1 MRRHLGITILL
12 LVCSFSCNQ
21 IEKKP
26 IDSVNEMDV
35 VATPPSLYTDL
46 EGNPISLN
54 DYKGKKILLNFWAT
68 WCRPCVEEMP
78 SLERAM
84 ALLKEDNYVFL
95 LATDESIETIN
106 NFKAHMNVKLNLIRY
121 TGALSQLKIYAL
133 PATFIYN
140 EQGKEVNVIRGAA
153 EWDAP
158 EMIKKLKN
166 FN

>member
-12 LVCSFSCNQ
+12 LACSISCNQ

-26 IDSVNEMDV
+26 IDSVNEINV
-35 VATPPSLYTDL
+35 VTTASSLFVDL

-68 WCRPCVEEMP
+68 WCRPCIEEMP

-95 LATDESIETIN
+95 LATDESVETIN
-106 NFKAHMNVKLNLIRY
+106 NFKVQTNVKLNFIRY
-121 TGALSQLKIYAL
+121 TGTLSQLKIYAL

-140 EQGKEVNVIRGAA
+140 EQGKEVTVIRGAA
-153 EWDAP
+153 EWDSS

>member
-12 LVCSFSCNQ
+12 LACSISCNQ

-26 IDSVNEMDV
+26 IDSVNEINV
-35 VATPPSLYTDL
+35 VTTASSLFVDL

-68 WCRPCVEEMP
+68 WCRPCIEEMP

-95 LATDESIETIN
+95 LATDESVETIN
-106 NFKAHMNVKLNLIRY
+106 NFKVQTNVKLNFIRY
-121 TGALSQLKIYAL
+121 TGTLSQLKIYAL

-140 EQGKEVNVIRGAA
+140 EQGKEVTVIRGAA
-153 EWDAP
+153 EWDSP

>member
-1 MRRHLGITILL
+1 MRRHFGIAILL
-12 LVCSFSCNQ
+12 LVCSISCNQ

-35 VATPPSLYTDL
+35 VTTPSSLYTDL

-68 WCRPCVEEMP
+68 WCSPCIEEMP

-84 ALLKEDNYVFL
+84 TLLKDDNFIFL
-95 LATDESIETIN
+95 LATDEPIETIN
-106 NFKAHMNVKLNLIRY
+106 NFKAHTNVKLNFIRY

-140 EQGKEVNVIRGAA
+140 EQGKEVTVIRGAS

-158 EMIKKLKN
+158 EMILKLKN
-166 FN
+166 SN